1 MHESSLARSLVHT
14 INTIAIE
21 QGALGVVAAKVRLG
35 DFSAMSEESL
45 REHFARA
52 ARGTRVEGALLKVHS
67 PNSDTY
73 GGDGDNGDSGDSGDS
88 DADDNAAGPGVVLE
102 SVELLLELSAS
113 L

>member
-67 PNSDTY
+67 PNSDTHR
-73 GGDGDNGDSGDSGDS
+73 GDGDNDDS